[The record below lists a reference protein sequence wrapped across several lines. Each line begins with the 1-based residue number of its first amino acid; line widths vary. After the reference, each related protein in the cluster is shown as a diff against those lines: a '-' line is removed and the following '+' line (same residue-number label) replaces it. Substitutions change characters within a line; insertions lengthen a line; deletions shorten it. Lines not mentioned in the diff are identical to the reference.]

1 MIKQYFM
8 TQHNYQLIMSVLFEY
23 FQKKDYEIGEDEE
36 SLCTEVMEYYLKN
49 TKKNN
54 KESLKNYLQRL
65 NKLVLNKMI
74 NMIEKHIEK
83 EKNEEKI
90 NIDKKDMTKVF
101 ENLMKERSQKVEKKK
116 EEEVQ
121 KKIKEDVKE
130 DNSFISSQF
139 ELLNKNREKEQKV
152 IESKLK
158 SEVIDY
164 KVINDKAPETS
175 GQQVLIEQPK
185 KFKELLQDSFSKTSE
200 HIKNEI
206 VVIDSRDRDITSYPI
221 NSNYQI
227 DLDEE
232 YKNILSVELVSI
244 DIPKTQYLINN
255 TNNLLYFKVSGNIY
269 TATIT
274 MGNYTITELSDALK
288 ESMDGLSSQ
297 DFTISNSTI
306 TNKITI
312 SVATGTFDLLFVDKT
327 QHMGKL
333 LGFNTTS
340 NITGQS
346 TVVAPNQ
353 YDLNGPTYI
362 ILHINEFENLFGK
375 KSSVKKGFAKIPL
388 DATHTEYKYF
398 KNTQDYHVIK
408 YFTPPLAKL
417 AQLNIR
423 FLNYDGEEYD
433 FGGLEH
439 SMVLKIR
446 RYNQSMGYFTN

>member
-1 MIKQYFM
+1 M

-54 KESLKNYLQRL
+54 KETLKNYLQRL

-200 HIKNEI
+200 HIKNEV
-206 VVIDSRDRDITSYPI
+206 VVIDSRDRDITLYPS

-232 YKNILSVELVSI
+232 YKNILSVELISI

-255 TNNLLYFKVSGNIY
+255 TNNLLYFKVTGNIY
-269 TATIT
+269 AATVP
-274 MGNYTITELSDALK
+274 MGNYTITELSSALK
-288 ESMDGLSSQ
+288 ASMDQLSSQ
-297 DFTISNSTI
+297 VFTITNSTI

-312 SVATGTFDLLFVDKT
+312 SVASGNFDLLFINQT

-333 LGFNTTS
+333 LGFDTTIDYETQTS
-340 NITGQS
+340 ID
-346 TVVAPNQ
+346 APNQ

-375 KSSVKKGFAKIPL
+375 KSSIKKGFAKIPL
-388 DATHTEYKYF
+388 DTTQTEYKYF
-398 KNTQDYHVIK
+398 KNTQDYNVIK
-408 YFTPPLAKL
+408 EFTPPLAKL

-439 SMVLKIR
+439 SMVLKIK